1 MKITLLIV
9 VASASSVVLCGQVV
23 SPSQE
28 AHGDEP
34 GEFTADRPGF
44 GVPTNVLPRG
54 VVQFENGFTFASES
68 DRSTQCHTLT
78 WGSPL
83 ARVGIGKRT
92 EIRFGGDGFLSSSTV
107 GEAYQDRAQGW
118 SDFGLGAKI
127 ALFQGHGVWP
137 ALSLIPTLSLPLG
150 GAAFSSSA
158 LDPGL
163 VVAWST
169 NLPSKFSAGGTIGY
183 ASISDSAGR
192 LAQRTQAV
200 SLGHALFAGLSG
212 YGEVYNVSTGARAGG
227 ATWMFNGGVTHAV
240 GRNAAVDVELGRKF
254 VSSTASWFVSMGF
267 AIRTTA
273 LRHLIPSPGES
284 GGGRG

>member
-9 VASASSVVLCGQVV
+9 AALATSVVLCGQPPPS
-23 SPSQE
+23 SPE
-28 AHGDEP
+28 KLDDEL

-54 VVQFENGFTFASES
+54 VVQFENGFSFTSEA
-68 DRSTQCHTLT
+68 DGSTRCHTLT

-92 EIRFGGDGFLSSSTV
+92 EIRFGGHGYLSSNTE
-107 GEAYQDRAQGW
+107 GEAYRDSARGW

-127 ALFQGHGVWP
+127 ALFEGHGLWP
-137 ALSLIPTLSLPLG
+137 AFSLIPTLSLPLG

-158 LDPGL
+158 MDPSL
-163 VVAWST
+163 VLAWST
-169 NLPSKFSAGGTIGY
+169 NLPAKFSAGGSVGY
-183 ASISDSAGR
+183 ASISDGAGR

-200 SLGHALFAGLSG
+200 AVGHALFAGLSG
-212 YGEVYNVSTGARAGG
+212 YAEVYNVSPRARSAD
-227 ATWMFNGGVTHAV
+227 ATWTLDGGMTHGV

-254 VSSTASWFVSMGF
+254 VSSTSYWFVSLGF
-267 AIRTTA
+267 AVRTAA
-273 LRHLIPSPGES
+273 LRHLMQSW
-284 GGGRG
+284 R